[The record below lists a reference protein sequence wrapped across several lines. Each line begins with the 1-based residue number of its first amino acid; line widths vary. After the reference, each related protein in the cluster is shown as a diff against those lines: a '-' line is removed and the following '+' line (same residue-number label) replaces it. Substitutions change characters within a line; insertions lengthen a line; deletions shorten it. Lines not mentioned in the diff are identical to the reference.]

1 MSNIFEK
8 IVLIILGNSNLQV
21 FSAYLSVCFAV
32 LCATKSGYGGNEK
45 RPPGC
50 SAWWA

>member
-45 RPPGC
+45 TPARQ
-50 SAWWA
+50 

>member
-21 FSAYLSVCFAV
+21 FSTYLSACFVV
-32 LCATKSGYGGNEK
+32 LCATKSGCGGNEK
-45 RPPGC
+45 RPPGS
-50 SAWWA
+50 SAWRA